1 MLTSGRLFCT
11 VSIVLFFV
19 ISSLMFSNA
28 PRKDHLSLSKRDY
41 ILRRQGDGS
50 SPSGSGLPNS
60 TASVNQQTG
69 SFTSTSTTD
78 ASFSGTSSFDSVRET
93 TVSTFVST
101 STVTST
107 ISTTSSSGSFSP
119 TFSSQSSS
127 SSTSSTS
134 TSSTSTSSSPP
145 ITTSSSTSSSLPF
158 ETPTT
163 TTTLS
168 SSSSSTLSL
177 SSVTTAVSSDVV
189 RATTEINA
197 ATSSTT
203 FTIDFATS
211 TASSS
216 STPSSATETAII
228 AAATSDGFWANKS
241 AVAGTF
247 AVVGV
252 IICAVIAAAIFFLI
266 KRRQR
271 RDYGSD
277 YFPPEKWTPP
287 MSEPGLKSPSP
298 GPSIVELSHPP
309 MDVFSNRE
317 VFSDNHAEV
326 GNYYNSQSSHDGH
339 YYGAETSMTR
349 GPFYGIDGT
358 QNYPLGSAPD
368 IILTYAKDVDRQ
380 YPVYED
386 DHRRAS
392 TSSSPPRPS
401 TNSGRPSPTP
411 GRTSLNSGRPSPTL
425 GRRSPTSGRPAP
437 SSLAQHAY
445 STSNTSTTSIK
456 PVAGLT
462 VPPSRKDPSDRDSEV
477 SSIDSFYGASAS
489 SAGLAI

>member
-1 MLTSGRLFCT
+1 MLTSGRLFST
-11 VSIVLFFV
+11 LSIVLFLV
-19 ISSLMFSNA
+19 ISSPMFFNA

-41 ILRRQGDGS
+41 VYRRQGGDNG
-50 SPSGSGLPNS
+50 PPGGPPNS
-60 TASVNQQTG
+60 TNLSPADQPTTSLSTG
-69 SFTSTSTTD
+69 TTSD
-78 ASFSGTSSFDSVRET
+78 ASFSETQSVTVQSSISVSI
-93 TVSTFVST
+93 STL
-101 STVTST
+101 TST
-107 ISTTSSSGSFSP
+107 ISTTASSDSFPP
-119 TFSSQSSS
+119 TSSSQSFV

-134 TSSTSTSSSPP
+134 LASSTSTSSSSA
-145 ITTSSSTSSSLPF
+145 IAASSSTSSLSPFQTLTTTSTSSSSLLSTF
-158 ETPTT
+158 SSTT
-163 TTTLS
+163 TT
-168 SSSSSTLSL
+168 
-177 SSVTTAVSSDVV
+177 AASSDAV

-211 TASSS
+211 TAPSSS
-216 STPSSATETAII
+216 GSSSATGTGIV

-252 IICAVIAAAIFFLI
+252 IICALIAAAVFFLF

-277 YFPPEKWTPP
+277 YFPPEKWSPP

-298 GPSIVELSHPP
+298 GPSIVELTHPP

-317 VFSDNHAEV
+317 VFSDNHAEM

-339 YYGAETSMTR
+339 YYGAETNMSR
-349 GPFYGIDGT
+349 GPFYGVDGT

-380 YPVYED
+380 YPAYED
-386 DHRRAS
+386 EPRRAS
-392 TSSSPPRPS
+392 SSSPTPRPS
-401 TNSGRPSPTP
+401 TGSGRPSPTP
-411 GRTSLNSGRPSPTL
+411 GRTSFHSGRPSPTL
-425 GRRSPTSGRPAP
+425 GRRSPTLGRPAP
-437 SSLAQHAY
+437 SSLAQHTY
-445 STSNTSTTSIK
+445 TISNTSTSSVK

-462 VPPSRKDPSDRDSEV
+462 VPPTSRKDPGDRDSEV
-477 SSIDSFYGASAS
+477 SSIDSFYGASGS
-489 SAGLAI
+489 SAGVAM

>member
-1 MLTSGRLFCT
+1 MLTSGRLFST
-11 VSIVLFFV
+11 LSIVLFLV
-19 ISSLMFSNA
+19 ISSPMFFNA

-41 ILRRQGDGS
+41 VYRRQGDGNG
-50 SPSGSGLPNS
+50 PPGGPPNS
-60 TASVNQQTG
+60 TSGPVDQQTG
-69 SFTSTSTTD
+69 SSTSASTSD
-78 ASFSGTSSFDSVRET
+78 ASFSGTPTDTVRET
-93 TVSTFVST
+93 SVSFST

-107 ISTTSSSGSFSP
+107 ISTSSSSGSFSS
-119 TFSSQSSS
+119 TLSSQSFV

-134 TSSTSTSSSPP
+134 IASSTSTSSSSA
-145 ITTSSSTSSSLPF
+145 ITTLSSTSSSPLF
-158 ETPTT
+158 QTPTT
-163 TTTLS
+163 TSTS
-168 SSSSSTLSL
+168 SSSSLSTF
-177 SSVTTAVSSDVV
+177 SSTTTTAVSSDVV

-211 TASSS
+211 TAPSNSGS
-216 STPSSATETAII
+216 SSATGTAIV

-252 IICAVIAAAIFFLI
+252 IICAFIAAAIFFLF

-277 YFPPEKWTPP
+277 YFPPEKWSPP

-298 GPSIVELSHPP
+298 GPSIVELTHPP

-317 VFSDNHAEV
+317 VFSDNHAEM

-339 YYGAETSMTR
+339 YYGAETNMSR
-349 GPFYGIDGT
+349 GPFYGVDGT

-386 DHRRAS
+386 EPRRAS
-392 TSSSPPRPS
+392 SSSPTPRPS
-401 TNSGRPSPTP
+401 TGSGRPSSSP
-411 GRTSLNSGRPSPTL
+411 GRTSFNSGRPSPTL
-425 GRRSPTSGRPAP
+425 GRRSPTPGRPAP
-437 SSLAQHAY
+437 SSLAQHTY
-445 STSNTSTTSIK
+445 TISNTSTTSVK

-462 VPPSRKDPSDRDSEV
+462 VPPPSRKDPSDRDSEV
-477 SSIDSFYGASAS
+477 SSIDSFYGASGS
-489 SAGLAI
+489 SAGVAM

>member
-1 MLTSGRLFCT
+1 M
-11 VSIVLFFV
+11 FFNV
-19 ISSLMFSNA
+19 

-41 ILRRQGDGS
+41 VQKRQGDA
-50 SPSGSGLPNS
+50 PSGGGPPNS
-60 TASVNQQTG
+60 TTSDSVNQQTS
-69 SFTSTSTTD
+69 SFTSASTSD
-78 ASFSGTSSFDSVRET
+78 GSFSGTPSDSVRET
-93 TVSTFVST
+93 SFSPSVSAA
-101 STVTST
+101 TVTST
-107 ISTTSSSGSFSP
+107 ISTTSSSGSFLP
-119 TFSSQSSS
+119 TPSSQSFS
-127 SSTSSTS
+127 SSTFSTSTVSSTS
-134 TSSTSTSSSPP
+134 TPSSST
-145 ITTSSSTSSSLPF
+145 IATSSSTSSSPPF

-163 TTTLS
+163 TSTSS
-168 SSSSSTLSL
+168 SSSSSTF
-177 SSVTTAVSSDVV
+177 SSTTTAVSSDVV

-203 FTIDFATS
+203 FTIDFTTFNAPS
-211 TASSS
+211 NSA
-216 STPSSATETAII
+216 PSSATGTAIV

-252 IICAVIAAAIFFLI
+252 IICALIAAAILFLV

-277 YFPPEKWTPP
+277 YFPPEKWSPP

-317 VFSDNHAEV
+317 VFSDNHAET

-339 YYGAETSMTR
+339 YYGAETNTTR

-386 DHRRAS
+386 EPRRAS
-392 TSSSPPRPS
+392 SSSPTPRQS
-401 TNSGRPSPTP
+401 TNSGRPSPAP
-411 GRTSLNSGRPSPTL
+411 GRISLNSGRPSPTL
-425 GRRSPTSGRPAP
+425 GRRSPTPARPTP
-437 SSLAQHAY
+437 SSLAQHTY
-445 STSNTSTTSIK
+445 TTSNTSVTSIK

-477 SSIDSFYGASAS
+477 SSIDSFYGASGS
-489 SAGLAI
+489 SAGVAI